1 MVQPEQQIN
10 IRPANADDIT
20 VILQFIRELADYEQ
34 ALDAVTATPERLRA
48 TLFCNR
54 PRVHCSIAEL
64 AGEPAGFAVWFF
76 NYSTWLCLHGLFLE
90 DLYVTDAMRGQGLGK
105 ALLQHLAKLAVAS
118 GCGRFEW
125 NVLDW
130 NRPAIDFYE
139 SFGAMPQSEWV
150 GYRLSGEALRTF
162 AESPAHDRPPS
173 GARPSAGASD
183 SHTSGRSSHAA
194 EE

>member
-1 MVQPEQQIN
+1 MTDIN
-10 IRPANADDIT
+10 IRPATPEDID
-20 VILQFIRELADYEQ
+20 IIMHFIRELAEYER
-34 ALDAVTATPERLRA
+34 ALDAVEATPDRLRA

-76 NYSTWLCLHGLFLE
+76 NYSTWLGRHGLFLE
-90 DLYVTDAMRGQGLGK
+90 DLYVSDARRGRGLGK
-105 ALLQHLAKLAVAS
+105 ALLQHLARLAVAS

-139 SFGAMPQSEWV
+139 SVGASPQSEWV
-150 GYRLSGEALRTF
+150 GYRLSGEALRAF
-162 AESPAHDRPPS
+162 AGS
-173 GARPSAGASD
+173 GPDLVG
-183 SHTSGRSSHAA
+183 SGPNGT
-194 EE
+194 

>member
-1 MVQPEQQIN
+1 MIPDTSIN
-10 IRPANADDIT
+10 IRPATVEDIDT
-20 VILQFIRELADYEQ
+20 ILRFIRELADYER
-34 ALDAVTATPERLRA
+34 ALDAVEATPERLRA

-76 NYSTWLCLHGLFLE
+76 NYSTWLGLHGLFLE
-90 DLYVTDAMRGQGLGK
+90 DLYVTDAMRGRGLGK

-139 SFGAMPQSEWV
+139 SFGAQPQSEWV
-150 GYRLSGEALRTF
+150 GYRLSGEALRAF
-162 AESPAHDRPPS
+162 AASGVESDPDGS
-173 GARPSAGASD
+173 
-183 SHTSGRSSHAA
+183 
-194 EE
+194 